1 MKVLINLLLDLF
13 FPTYCINC
21 KKRGT
26 QLCID
31 CENILPYPD
40 QEDRE
45 NIFACFQYHEPIIKR
60 LLHSL
65 KYYKKKNI
73 GLLLGGYM
81 YARLIEEIAEL
92 RTFSEGAGIIL
103 VPVPIT
109 NKRLRER
116 GYNQAELIAKGLM
129 ENDKEKIF
137 ELGKNIIVKT
147 KDTLPQARI
156 KNRNKR
162 LKNVVGCF
170 NVQNSSLVKNRTVI
184 VIDDVTT
191 TGGTINEAIKVL
203 KKAGAK
209 KVVGFAIAH

>member
-1 MKVLINLLLDLF
+1 
-13 FPTYCINC
+13 
-21 KKRGT
+21 
-26 QLCID
+26 
-31 CENILPYPD
+31 
-40 QEDRE
+40 
-45 NIFACFQYHEPIIKR
+45 
-60 LLHSL
+60 
-65 KYYKKKNI
+65 
-73 GLLLGGYM
+73 M

-129 ENDKEKIF
+129 QNDKEKIF

>member
-1 MKVLINLLLDLF
+1 
-13 FPTYCINC
+13 
-21 KKRGT
+21 
-26 QLCID
+26 
-31 CENILPYPD
+31 
-40 QEDRE
+40 
-45 NIFACFQYHEPIIKR
+45 
-60 LLHSL
+60 
-65 KYYKKKNI
+65 
-73 GLLLGGYM
+73 M

-129 ENDKEKIF
+129 QNDKEKIF
-137 ELGKNIIVKT
+137 KLGKNIIVKT
-147 KDTLPQARI
+147 KDTLPQALI

-170 NVQNSSLVKNRTVI
+170 ELKNNLLIKNKTII

-191 TGGTINEAIKVL
+191 TGGTINEVIKLL

-209 KVVGFAIAH
+209 KVVGFAVAH